1 MNIWRQ
7 RIEDW
12 RTSKITSAVGG
23 YDDELGWDKV
33 SEISDELSNKLKNE
47 LVEKA
52 EASDETAPPLVI
64 LAVPRSPMACAL
76 AAALLATD
84 ACGIALDRNT
94 VNVTLAGVLAYTS
107 ATAIVIKAS
116 DLGMFKAVA
125 HGYLEQDLLSAP
137 GYLMLI
143 KSGFKTERASDLA
156 SAKWLIQTSGTTR
169 SPKIVMIAGDDLV
182 NRAAGEIRDFEI
194 QPEDEVL
201 NALPLSHDVGFNQIL
216 SWVMSGFRLRV
227 FHKLSSAELFRTLDS
242 DGITGISGTPL
253 LWIGLLREIP
263 SDSVGA
269 KKNQTLK
276 YLTVSGGSLALE
288 AIERIR
294 SHFQG
299 ATVIKTYGQS
309 ETFRSLISKTLPGE
323 KMSDSLGFPLSGVT
337 LELVDDM
344 GSSVRGAGHGQLL
357 HIGHGT
363 MMGYLNNPNAL
374 NQSDARASQG
384 NTQNS
389 GILTGDYFDRD
400 EVGQYFFRGRR
411 DDLVKRW
418 EHRLFLSET
427 EQAIRE
433 LPEIE
438 QAIVLHRPVKDARQ
452 NEMVAFVILRPG
464 FSEDFREAVLQ
475 HCKTCLAPH
484 KVPDDILILP
494 MMPQTESLKVDR
506 KQLLSYWEKSV
517 VKPRN

>member
-1 MNIWRQ
+1 
-7 RIEDW
+7 
-12 RTSKITSAVGG
+12 
-23 YDDELGWDKV
+23 
-33 SEISDELSNKLKNE
+33 
-47 LVEKA
+47 
-52 EASDETAPPLVI
+52 
-64 LAVPRSPMACAL
+64 
-76 AAALLATD
+76 
-84 ACGIALDRNT
+84 
-94 VNVTLAGVLAYTS
+94 
-107 ATAIVIKAS
+107 
-116 DLGMFKAVA
+116 
-125 HGYLEQDLLSAP
+125 
-137 GYLMLI
+137 
-143 KSGFKTERASDLA
+143 
-156 SAKWLIQTSGTTR
+156 
-169 SPKIVMIAGDDLV
+169 
-182 NRAAGEIRDFEI
+182 
-194 QPEDEVL
+194 
-201 NALPLSHDVGFNQIL
+201 
-216 SWVMSGFRLRV
+216 
-227 FHKLSSAELFRTLDS
+227 
-242 DGITGISGTPL
+242 

-269 KKNQTLK
+269 TKNQTLK
-276 YLTVSGGSLALE
+276 YLTVSGASLALE

-374 NQSDARASQG
+374 NQPDARASQG

-464 FSEDFREAVLQ
+464 FSEDFSEAVLQ

-517 VKPRN
+517 VKPRNLKHRSRPRCQKRRSLLSLRLKVYTGPCCIAKRSPGGKCESLLVPKGQLPSRDFKGNKVGEFESGCRVRR